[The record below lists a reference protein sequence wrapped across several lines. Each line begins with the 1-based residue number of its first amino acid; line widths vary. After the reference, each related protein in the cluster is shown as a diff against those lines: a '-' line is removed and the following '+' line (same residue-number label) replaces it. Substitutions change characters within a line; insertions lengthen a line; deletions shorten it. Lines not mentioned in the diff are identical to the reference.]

1 MEVLNGIL
9 YGRFMIT
16 TAVIYSILGLIHHI
30 RNNIKNDDK
39 FKQLGYDEYIDKLNL
54 KVNNYIT
61 ILEKRQNKLLETL
74 DVFLINC
81 YKVYFVWMTILVILN
96 NV

>member
-16 TAVIYSILGLIHHI
+16 TAVIYSILGLIYHI
-30 RNNIKNDDK
+30 RNNVKNEDK

-54 KVNNYIT
+54 KVNNYIR
-61 ILEKRQNKLLETL
+61 KRQKKLWM
-74 DVFLINC
+74 
-81 YKVYFVWMTILVILN
+81 YF
-96 NV
+96 